1 MDGDTDVP
9 SVQQDF
15 AAALYQLM
23 HRARRKEETNLR
35 DPDSPVIK
43 RHPNGILAS
52 NERAIPNGDAK
63 SRINGV
69 GKVTDARNGIVAQGK
84 QLLHLLIKSIFS
96 ILKLSSLNLR

>member
-69 GKVTDARNGIVAQGK
+69 GKVTDARNE
-84 QLLHLLIKSIFS
+84 LL
-96 ILKLSSLNLR
+96 LKVNNCCICL